1 MTQQIDFQGKKHIA
15 IGISTLLII
24 ISLISIFSK
33 GLNFGIDFKGG
44 TLLQVYF
51 PVEKNVSENQIRP
64 ILESPEL
71 GLKPTQI
78 LVQRLKDTKGLH
90 NGQFLINTQILS
102 IDQRANII
110 EALKTKAG
118 MQDVLREENVGPAI
132 GKELRGQAI
141 KAILASLVLIL
152 FYIWYRF
159 EFKFSIGAVVALIHD
174 VLITL
179 GIFSIFGKEIS
190 IPVIAGFLTI
200 IGYSLND
207 TIVICD
213 RIRENMK
220 LIRKMNF
227 SDLVNQSIN
236 QSLTRTINTS
246 LTTFFPVLI
255 LWWFGGAVL
264 ENFAL
269 SLLVG
274 VVIGTYSSIYIVSPI
289 VIGWRNMEI
298 ATETKK

>member
-1 MTQQIDFQGKKHIA
+1 MTKQIDFQGKKHIA
-15 IGISTLLII
+15 IGISVVLIVI
-24 ISLISIFSK
+24 GLVSIFSK

-44 TLLQVYF
+44 SLLQVQF
-51 PVEKNVSENQIRP
+51 PVDKKVNEKTIRP
-64 ILESPEL
+64 VLENPEF

-78 LVQRLKDTKGLH
+78 LIQKLYDTSGAH
-90 NGQFLINTQILS
+90 NGQFLINTQELDPDLRKKIV
-102 IDQRANII
+102 D
-110 EALKTKAG
+110 ALKDKIG
-118 MQDVLREENVGPAI
+118 MTDILREENVGPAI
-132 GKELRGQAI
+132 GKELRGQAV
-141 KAILASLVLIL
+141 KAILASLILIL

-159 EFKFSIGAVVALIHD
+159 EFKFAVGAVVALVHD
-174 VLITL
+174 VTITL
-179 GIFSIFGKEIS
+179 GIFSLFGKEIS
-190 IPVIAGFLTI
+190 VPVIAGFLTI

-220 LIRKMNF
+220 LIRKMKF
-227 SDLVNQSIN
+227 QDLVNKSIN
-236 QSLTRTINTS
+236 QSLSRTINTS

-269 SLLVG
+269 SLLIG

-289 VIGWRNMEI
+289 VIGWRNLEL
-298 ATETKK
+298 AETKK

>member
-1 MTQQIDFQGKKHIA
+1 MTKQIDFQGKKHIA
-15 IGISTLLII
+15 IGISVILIVI
-24 ISLISIFSK
+24 AAISIFTK

-44 TLLQVYF
+44 SLLQIQF
-51 PVEKNVSENQIRP
+51 PVEKKITEKKIRP
-64 ILESPEL
+64 ILENPEF
-71 GLKPTQI
+71 GLKATQI
-78 LVQRLKDTKGLH
+78 LIQKLYDINGSH
-90 NGQFLINTQILS
+90 NGQFLVNTQELS
-102 IDQRANII
+102 PDLRKKIVS
-110 EALKTKAG
+110 ALKSKIG
-118 MQDVLREENVGPAI
+118 MSDILREENVGPAI
-132 GKELRGQAI
+132 GKELRGQAV
-141 KAILASLVLIL
+141 KAILASLILIL

-159 EFKFSIGAVVALIHD
+159 EFKFAVGAVVALLHD
-174 VLITL
+174 ITITL
-179 GIFSIFGKEIS
+179 GIFSLFGKEIS

-227 SDLVNQSIN
+227 QDLVNKSIN

-269 SLLVG
+269 SLLIG

-289 VIGWRNMEI
+289 VIGWRNLEL
-298 ATETKK
+298 AETKK